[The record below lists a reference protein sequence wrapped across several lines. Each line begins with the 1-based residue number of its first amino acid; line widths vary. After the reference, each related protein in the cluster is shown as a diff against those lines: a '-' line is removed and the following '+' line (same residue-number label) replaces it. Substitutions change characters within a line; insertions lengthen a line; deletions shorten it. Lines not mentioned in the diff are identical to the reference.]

1 MEILSTSQ
9 TSSWA
14 PPRMESIFPWTGV
27 DGWLQVTVIEI
38 VVSDLSQ
45 AALQKTLSIA
55 MCCLSPLV
63 GLCTT
68 DM

>member
-1 MEILSTSQ
+1 MEILPTSQ
-9 TSSWA
+9 TSSWV
-14 PPRMESIFPWTGV
+14 ESIFPWTGV
-27 DGWLQVTVIEI
+27 DEWLRVTVIEI
-38 VVSDLSQ
+38 VVSDLR
-45 AALQKTLSIA
+45 LSIA